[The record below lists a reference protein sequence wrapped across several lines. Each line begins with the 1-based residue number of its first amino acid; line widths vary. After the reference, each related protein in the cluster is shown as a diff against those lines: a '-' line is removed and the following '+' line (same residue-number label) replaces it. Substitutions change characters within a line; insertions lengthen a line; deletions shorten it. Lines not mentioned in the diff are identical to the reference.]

1 MSLHVFTAELT
12 PPSPTQCHP
21 GNAWTED
28 RYHRDLCHWGR
39 SSGARCVYISMVDSH
54 DDEEPAATPILP
66 PPATLL
72 ALDQQNTAALRTEAR
87 RYAESRLPF
96 VRGAGRP
103 IPKNYADELV
113 DDAITDTWLGIANW
127 DPTRCSLLVHIR
139 GEILDRTSKEARHGR
154 RYRRISFDVAAND
167 PKDARAI
174 HHHLTHASQGDCSP
188 IMFAALVFRIANALK
203 DLAQADP
210 DAQAMLACW
219 RDGVTVRGEVL
230 ARTQLTP
237 AAYKATRKRLLTLR
251 DKLPPELR
259 DAAHDLLR
267 SAS

>member
-1 MSLHVFTAELT
+1 
-12 PPSPTQCHP
+12 
-21 GNAWTED
+21 
-28 RYHRDLCHWGR
+28 
-39 SSGARCVYISMVDSH
+39 MVDSH
-54 DDEEPAATPILP
+54 DDEEPAATPVLP

-72 ALDQQNTAALRTEAR
+72 AIDQQNTAALRTEA
-87 RYAESRLPF
+87 
-96 VRGAGRP
+96 
-103 IPKNYADELV
+103 
-113 DDAITDTWLGIANW
+113 
-127 DPTRCSLLVHIR
+127 
-139 GEILDRTSKEARHGR
+139 R

-203 DLAQADP
+203 DLAQGDP
-210 DAQAMLACW
+210 DALAMLACW
-219 RDGVTVRGEVL
+219 RDGVTVGGEVL
-230 ARTQLTP
+230 ARTQLTT